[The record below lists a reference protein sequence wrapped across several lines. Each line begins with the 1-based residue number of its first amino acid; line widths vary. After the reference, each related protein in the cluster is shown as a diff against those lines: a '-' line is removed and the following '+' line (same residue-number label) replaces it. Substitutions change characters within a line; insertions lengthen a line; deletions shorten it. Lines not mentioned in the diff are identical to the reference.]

1 VEIAAEAPE
10 DTEFVQCLPDV
21 EMTAGEFASALT
33 VNGKIAVS
41 GLALREQAIR
51 GLLGRLESLVLSY
64 VFGMRTWIADCFVEI
79 CKVGIDTEKGAAL
92 HAANNVDKATIARTL
107 VHECRHS
114 FWWSIWLNHRVSWI
128 RRYNADKRAAAELP
142 FTHDELMAMSPVVYP
157 GQLLAPPDIE
167 DDEIAHCAWSLLALG
182 YLPTEVRD
190 ALHLN
195 NHKYYAMI
203 DSWKTATVHDW
214 LTGQY
219 H

>member
-1 VEIAAEAPE
+1 MAKTVIMRGRKLRIVRRRTATAFVPVYEAFEQVIRRTSYSSRTPGMDRDDIAAEMAY
-10 DTEFVQCLPDV
+10 CLWVAYRRFDSTMGDFEP
-21 EMTAGEFASALT
+21 G
-33 VNGKIAVS
+33 
-41 GLALREQAIR
+41 
-51 GLLGRLESLVLSY
+51 
-64 VFGMRTWIADCFVEI
+64 
-79 CKVGIDTEKGAAL
+79 GAF
-92 HAANNVDKATIARTL
+92 
-107 VHECRHS
+107 HS